1 MTPSVS
7 GCIKLHSLLKD
18 LCGNGM
24 INPSGDVAMQGVCM
38 AGGIKLQGCCRDHPS
53 TVHLKVWQ
61 LWLMDVAGLNR
72 LVVCELRH

>member
-1 MTPSVS
+1 MAASVS

-38 AGGIKLQGCCRDHPS
+38 AGGIKLQGPS
-53 TVHLKVWQ
+53 QHSAFES
-61 LWLMDVAGLNR
+61 VAALADG
-72 LVVCELRH
+72 CHWS